1 MIDADEAVGFGKPPK
16 RTRWRKGQSGNPKGR
31 PKAKSD
37 YLNDAAAILSE
48 PVTATTPDGRSVSF
62 EGFEAAYLALCRKGL
77 KGHAPSLFEAIKIML
92 DVGPALEA
100 EQANTQAAI
109 EKARRLAARLGIE
122 LPERVL
128 CASPK

>member
-1 MIDADEAVGFGKPPK
+1 MSDADVSVGFGSPPK
-16 RTRWRKGQSGNPKGR
+16 KSRWRKGQSGNPKGR

-77 KGHAPSLFEAIKIML
+77 KGDKPSLLEAIKIML

-100 EQANTQAAI
+100 EQANSKATI
-109 EKARRLAARLGIE
+109 ETARRLAARLGIE
-122 LPERVL
+122 MPERVL